1 MAQKLCY
8 EANKMKLQSNFFRSI
23 RYFNILHPN
32 FWEIAFPHRPP
43 ISAPCLISNQ
53 TVYFIRQSK
62 VFNDYLL
69 KIKIIIHPVRFEV
82 STDKGNFTS
91 SRSTKVVTS

>member
-1 MAQKLCY
+1 MAQKLYMCY
-8 EANKMKLQSNFFRSI
+8 EANKMKLQSNSFRII

-53 TVYFIRQSK
+53 TVYFFGNQRFLMITCLK
-62 VFNDYLL
+62 LKLL
-69 KIKIIIHPVRFEV
+69 FIQWGLRFQLIKGILQVQEV
-82 STDKGNFTS
+82 L
-91 SRSTKVVTS
+91 R

>member
-8 EANKMKLQSNFFRSI
+8 EANKMKLQSNSFRSI

-69 KIKIIIHPVRFEV
+69 KIKIIIHPVGFEV
-82 STDKGNFTS
+82 STLIKGILQVQEVL
-91 SRSTKVVTS
+91 R